1 MPLWVIVTLVLTGI
15 GVGFAEP
22 GRFSY
27 IFGAATLYVF
37 LPPLLF
43 EAAWKLDARQL
54 LGAWKPIFA
63 LAVPGVAVTTGIV
76 AVALVLA
83 GFAWPPALLVG
94 TMVSATD
101 PIAVVAIFRR
111 MPVPALLSTIVQ
123 SEALLNDG
131 MAVVLYRGILLA
143 IAGGLTA
150 RASALAAAGALLGVL
165 GGVALGIVLACA
177 IAHLVI
183 RRHGASVQI
192 IATLGGAYA
201 AYFAGDALHASG
213 IFAVIAFG
221 IALREVER
229 RFITVTMAEDVER
242 FWDVLALLANALVFL
257 LTGAA
262 IDLWRAGHAPVAAAA
277 ALGGILVARLA
288 LAYILTPLSMG
299 RLVDRRWLNVVRVAN
314 ARGALSLAMAI
325 ALPMSI
331 ASRSAIVDVTFAVVL
346 ATLLSSAFT
355 VPRAAAAFKA

>member
-27 IFGAATLYVF
+27 AFGAATLYVF

-43 EAAWKLDARQL
+43 EAAWKLDPRQL
-54 LGAWKPIFA
+54 LGVWKPVFA
-63 LAVPGVAVTTGIV
+63 LAVPGVAITTAVV
-76 AVALVLA
+76 AGALVLS

-94 TMVSATD
+94 AMVSATD

-111 MPVPALLSTIVQ
+111 VAVPAKLSTIVQ
-123 SEALLNDG
+123 GEALLNDG
-131 MAVVLYRGILLA
+131 MAVVLYRGMLLA
-143 IAGGLTA
+143 IAGGLTV
-150 RASALAAAGALLGVL
+150 RSSAWATADALLGILV
-165 GGVALGIVLACA
+165 GVTLGITLAFA

-183 RRHGASVQI
+183 RRHGASTQI

-201 AYFAGDALHASG
+201 VYFAGDALHASG
-213 IFAVIAFG
+213 VFAVVAFG

-229 RFITVTMAEDVER
+229 RFITVTVVEDVER
-242 FWDVLALLANALVFL
+242 FWDVLALCANSLVFV

-262 IDLWRAGHAPVAAAA
+262 IDLWRVGHAPLAAAA
-277 ALGGILVARLA
+277 ALCGILAARLV
-288 LAYILTPLSMG
+288 LAYVLTPLAMG
-299 RLVDRRWLNVVRVAN
+299 RFDRPWLKIVQVAN
-314 ARGALSLAMAI
+314 ARGALSLAMAL
-325 ALPMSI
+325 ALPLSI
-331 ASRSAIVDVTFAVVL
+331 AARSTIIDVTFTVVL

-355 VPRAAAAFKA
+355 VPRAAAAFKS